1 MDSRYLPILIRLP
14 DDLDVDDAKAL
25 TAYTLHLLSVPEA
38 GGVEAALDGRYSEE
52 GAPAGATL
60 N

>member
-1 MDSRYLPILIRLP
+1 VDARYLPILIRLP

-25 TAYTLHLLSVPEA
+25 TAYTLHLLAILDS